1 MVLAIY
7 PSKTL
12 TRELNMD
19 LFEIIHIRSF
29 GPKDREAAMQAFENL
44 QFSNFNRAAM
54 SMRLLQDV
62 LLDTDLRIIIKWHG
76 KVIEKAKSA
85 LGVQLAAAF
94 TEFGRVHHIICKE
107 CDMSRRRHL

>member
-1 MVLAIY
+1 M
-7 PSKTL
+7 K
-12 TRELNMD
+12 

-29 GPKDREAAMQAFENL
+29 GPKDREAAMQAFRDL
-44 QFSNFNRAAM
+44 QFSDFKGAAM
-54 SMRLLQDV
+54 NMKLLQDV
-62 LLDTDLRIIIKWHG
+62 LIDTDLRIIINWHG

-107 CDMSRRRHL
+107 CDISQRSHS